1 MRARRTVRFE
11 GGPPAAEP
19 DAAPLARAIA
29 TRAVTVVSAGRPE
42 LRRALN
48 GRVGVVF
55 PRFSDLAPR
64 ITIEP
69 EIAAEKAYIAGA
81 FGTAGITPETRLVGI
96 EPTDTEIAA
105 AGALAEASDA
115 LVLFLFDAHLYASNA
130 KLLKELQSRAR
141 ALAVVLMRDPY
152 DADMLAP
159 GVLGV
164 TAYGFRKCQL
174 DAVIARLVQG

>member
-1 MRARRTVRFE
+1 MRTRRSARFE

-19 DAAPLARAIA
+19 DALPLARAIA
-29 TRAVTVVSAGRPE
+29 SRAVTMVSAGKPE

-55 PRFSDLAPR
+55 PRFSDLASR

-69 EIAAEKAYIAGA
+69 EIAAEKEYIAGA
-81 FGTAGITPETRLVGI
+81 FGIAGITPETRLVGI

-105 AGALAEASDA
+105 AGALADASDA
-115 LVLFLFDAHLYASNA
+115 MVLFLFDAHLYASDA

-141 ALAVVLMRDPY
+141 TLAVVLMRDPY